1 MLHTY
6 YLTILLKIVLPVSL
20 LALLCLSS
28 LPEQRVESDE
38 AHLTLSTSLILAI
51 VAYQF
56 VVNSILPSLPYL
68 TSLDYYIYCLFI
80 CAAFSVL
87 SNVTLHIEYFN
98 KKVKIQRL
106 FMQISNITSISF
118 FILGHALLFYA
129 YIDVY

>member
-1 MLHTY
+1 M
-6 YLTILLKIVLPVSL
+6 KIVLPVSL

-87 SNVTLHIEYFN
+87 W
-98 KKVKIQRL
+98 K
-106 FMQISNITSISF
+106 NILTKS
-118 FILGHALLFYA
+118 
-129 YIDVY
+129 